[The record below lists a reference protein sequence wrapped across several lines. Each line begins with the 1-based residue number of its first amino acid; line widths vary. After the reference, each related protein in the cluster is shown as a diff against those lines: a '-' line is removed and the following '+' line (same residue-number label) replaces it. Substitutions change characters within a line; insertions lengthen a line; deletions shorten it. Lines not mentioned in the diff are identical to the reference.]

1 MVADAVMFFQPDRIE
16 SKLFAINRFFQCFL
30 KIRAAFSRN
39 KSKFHGSIPVCKIN
53 ITRAG
58 SIGGEDHLFSI
69 RRERRMRMAALVVA
83 KGIRVVPTEYFD
95 YLLYFAQMY
104 FGDAAWSRFAV
115 RNHCFSVRVEVVMT
129 ISAPRRGVIGFQIF
143 SSI

>member
-39 KSKFHGSIPVCKIN
+39 KSKFHGSIPVCNIN

-58 SIGGEDHLFSI
+58 SIGGEDHPFPVGC
-69 RRERRMRMAALVVA
+69 ERRMRMAALVVA
-83 KGIRVVPTEYFD
+83 EGIRVMPAEDFK
-95 YLLYFAQMY
+95 YLLSFAQLY
-104 FGDAAWSRFAV
+104 F
-115 RNHCFSVRVEVVMT
+115 
-129 ISAPRRGVIGFQIF
+129 
-143 SSI
+143 